1 MAERVG
7 RPEIGPTVN
16 VRLPQDLIDALD
28 EMAEYHGL
36 SRAATIRMILMAE
49 LEDPKGGYNGRA
61 GYASRYVEKAKRN
74 D

>member
-16 VRLPQDLIDALD
+16 VRLPEDLIEALD
-28 EMAEYHGL
+28 EMAEYHQL

-49 LEDPKGGYNGRA
+49 LEGPTPGRYSRPGYN
-61 GYASRYVEKAKRN
+61 SRYVEKAKRN